1 MACIACKFRFP
12 HPNCVRHGSL
22 LELDLIRFLVYYLM
36 SLRQI
41 SSSLLMKTKIWIN
54 TLGNFEILP
63 ETAFMD

>member
-36 SLRQI
+36 SLRQM
-41 SSSLLMKTKIWIN
+41 MKTKIWIN